1 MAIPQSKLTADGQV
15 SVPPEI
21 REKLGIG
28 PGSVLE
34 WHEEGDRVVLRKAG
48 RYTSEDIHR
57 ALFPTPPEPRTI
69 EEMDEGIR
77 RHLRAKHARR

>member
-1 MAIPQSKLTADGQV
+1 MAIPQSKVTEEGQI

-28 PGSVLE
+28 PGTVLE
-34 WHEEGDRVVLRKAG
+34 WLEEGHRVVLQKARG
-48 RYTSEDIHR
+48 YTFEDIHR
-57 ALFPTPPEPRTI
+57 ALFPTPPQPRTI

-77 RHLRAKHARR
+77 RHLRKKHARR